1 MSNTEKLTIIGQV
14 LYGQSWKSEIAKD
27 LGYDY
32 RRIQH
37 WMTGTRPI
45 PNEIWPKL
53 AILVEQ
59 RQDGL
64 NKIKALI

>member
-1 MSNTEKLTIIGQV
+1 MSNIEKLALIGQA
-14 LYGQSWKSEIAKD
+14 LYGQSWKSEMAKS

-37 WMTGTRPI
+37 WMKATRPI

-59 RQDGL
+59 RQDEL
-64 NKIKALI
+64 AKIKALL

>member
-1 MSNTEKLTIIGQV
+1 MSNAEKLALIGQA
-14 LYGQSWKSEIAKD
+14 LYGQSWKSEMAKS

-37 WMTGTRPI
+37 WMKATRPI

-59 RQDGL
+59 RQDEL
-64 NKIKALI
+64 AKIKALL

>member
-1 MSNTEKLTIIGQV
+1 MSSIEKFALIGQA
-14 LYGQSWKSEIAKD
+14 LYGQSWKSEMAKS

-37 WMTGTRPI
+37 WMTGSRPI
-45 PNEIWPKL
+45 PDDIWPKIK
-53 AILVEQ
+53 ILVVQ
-59 RQDGL
+59 RQDEL

>member
-1 MSNTEKLTIIGQV
+1 MSNIEKLALIGQA
-14 LYGQSWKSEIAKD
+14 LYGQSWKSEMAKS

-37 WMTGTRPI
+37 WMKATRPI

-59 RQDGL
+59 RQDEFA
-64 NKIKALI
+64 KIKALK